1 MAFDTKYRPNSYDSV
16 IGQEANVQVLR
27 SIVKNGSGFHQSYV
41 FCGQHGTGKTTLG
54 RILARALL
62 CEDPIDGNPC
72 DKCSSCVSILENG
85 SSEGFIE
92 IDAATNSGKGDIKE
106 IVDQL
111 EYATVTGKRR
121 IYLFDEAHELS
132 RQALDGLLKPMEDTE
147 VGSDNKK
154 LVCIFC
160 TTEPEKM
167 RKTIFS
173 RCAPAFVIR
182 VPTPQDIADRLVY
195 VCQQED
201 IEYDYDAL
209 VSISE
214 YCSCHVRDS
223 LKSLQGVSSLGK
235 VDMEA
240 IRQYLRLDVQI
251 KCLAILDNLRSDFA
265 TALENF
271 EALKVVASPAAC
283 YEQLSKLALMSYRR
297 SLGAGKIPVYLNAER
312 IDSIAK
318 QGQQLIALAQS
329 LLSHPHNPS
338 HDMLLCD
345 LSNYHFG
352 YAPTQTETRVV
363 TQPIESKQQ
372 PIQKKSQQATQ
383 SSVSYQQQKPSTING
398 VYREARAVRKP
409 TESKN
414 ESSSNNLGLSL
425 DVFRGF
431 VEARYQ
437 ELEHEHGQKRRTNL
451 GGFGT
456 FPRRRV

>member
-1 MAFDTKYRPNSYDSV
+1 MAFDTKYRPNDYSAV
-16 IGQEANVQVLR
+16 IGQQSSVEVLR
-27 SIVKNGSGFHQSYV
+27 RIVSTGSGFHQSYV

-62 CEDPIDGNPC
+62 CENPSEGNPC
-72 DKCSSCVSILENG
+72 DQCSSCLSILENG
-85 SSEGFIE
+85 SSECFIE
-92 IDAATNSGKGDIKE
+92 IDAATNSGKSDIKE
-106 IVDQL
+106 IVEQL

-147 VGSDNKK
+147 VGSQNKR

-195 VCQQED
+195 VCEQEN

-209 VSISE
+209 VAISE

-223 LKSLQGVSSLGK
+223 LKSLQGISSLGK
-235 VDMEA
+235 VDMPAVKE
-240 IRQYLRLDVQI
+240 YLRLDVQI
-251 KCLAILDNLRSDFA
+251 RCLSILENLRSDFA
-265 TALENF
+265 KVMENF
-271 EALKVVASPAAC
+271 DALRVIASPASC
-283 YEQLSKLALMSYRR
+283 YEMLSKLALLSYRQSIGVAR
-297 SLGAGKIPVYLNAER
+297 IPVYLEKDK
-312 IDSIAK
+312 IDVISK
-318 QGQQLIALAQS
+318 QGQQLIALVQS

-338 HDMLLCD
+338 HNMLLCD

-352 YAPTQTETRVV
+352 QAPIQTQAQTIV
-363 TQPIESKQQ
+363 TSPIQN
-372 PIQKKSQQATQ
+372 IAANQKKSEHKKE
-383 SSVSYQQQKPSTING
+383 SSVMYQQQPATING
-398 VYREARAVRKP
+398 VYREARAIKKP
-409 TESKN
+409 TEETPSVIP
-414 ESSSNNLGLSL
+414 SNGLSSE
-425 DVFRGF
+425 VFIAF
-431 VEARYQ
+431 VHARYQ
-437 ELEHEHGQKRRTNL
+437 ELEQEYGQKRSTNL

-456 FPRRRV
+456 FTRRRI

>member
-1 MAFDTKYRPNSYDSV
+1 MAFDTKYRPNGYDSV
-16 IGQEANVQVLR
+16 IGQEANVQVLQ

-62 CEDPIDGNPC
+62 CENPQDGNPC
-72 DKCSSCVSILENG
+72 DKCSSCLSILENG

-106 IVDQL
+106 IVEQL
-111 EYATVTGKRR
+111 EYATVTGKKR

-147 VGSDNKK
+147 VGSDDKK

-195 VCQQED
+195 VCGKED
-201 IEYDYDAL
+201 IEYEYEAL
-209 VSISE
+209 VSIAE

-235 VDMEA
+235 VDMTA
-240 IRQYLRLDVQI
+240 IKQYLRLDVQI
-251 KCLAILDNLRSDFA
+251 KCLEVLDNLRSDFA
-265 TALENF
+265 KSMESFDALR
-271 EALKVVASPAAC
+271 VIASPAAC
-283 YEQLSKLALMSYRR
+283 YEQLSKLSLMAYRR
-297 SLGAGKIPVYLNAER
+297 SLGVAKIPVYLDSEK
-312 IDSIAK
+312 IDSISK

-338 HDMLLCD
+338 HEMLLCD

-352 YAPTQTETRVV
+352 QAPIQTITKVV
-363 TQPIESKQQ
+363 TQPLEPKNQ
-372 PIQKKSQQATQ
+372 PIQKNSQQTTQ

-398 VYREARAVRKP
+398 VYREARAVKKP
-409 TESKN
+409 SEKLESIPKK
-414 ESSSNNLGLSL
+414 EGIPFE
-425 DVFRGF
+425 VFKGF
-431 VEARYQ
+431 VDARYQ

-456 FPRRRV
+456 FSRRRV

>member
-1 MAFDTKYRPNSYDSV
+1 MAFDTKYRPNGYDSV
-16 IGQEANVQVLR
+16 IGQEANVKVLQ

-62 CEDPIDGNPC
+62 CENPQEGNPC
-72 DKCSSCVSILENG
+72 DQCSSCLSILENG

-111 EYATVTGKRR
+111 EYATVTGKKR

-147 VGSDNKK
+147 VGSDDKK

-195 VCQQED
+195 VCEKEE
-201 IEYDYDAL
+201 IEYDYEAL

-235 VDMEA
+235 VDMAA
-240 IRQYLRLDVQI
+240 IKQYLRLDVQI
-251 KCLAILDNLRSDFA
+251 KCLEVLDNLRSDFA
-265 TALENF
+265 KAIENF
-271 EALKVVASPAAC
+271 DALRIIASPASC
-283 YEQLSKLALMSYRR
+283 YEQLSKLSLMAYRK
-297 SLGAGKIPVYLNAER
+297 SLGVSKIPVYLDSKK
-312 IDSIAK
+312 IDSISK
-318 QGQQLIALAQS
+318 QGQQLIVLTQS

-338 HDMLLCD
+338 HEMLLCD

-352 YAPTQTETRVV
+352 QAPIQTITKVV
-363 TQPIESKQQ
+363 TQTLEPKTQ
-372 PIQKKSQQATQ
+372 PTQKNSQQIPQ
-383 SSVSYQQQKPSTING
+383 SSVSYQQQKPTIING
-398 VYREARAVRKP
+398 VYREARAVKKPPRKS
-409 TESKN
+409 ESVPKK
-414 ESSSNNLGLSL
+414 EGIPFEVFKDFL
-425 DVFRGF
+425 D
-431 VEARYQ
+431 ARYQ

-456 FPRRRV
+456 FSRRRV